1 MTTLRR
7 RTSRLA
13 ASGAVLATLLAVPL
27 AGRTLRPVTAPPETP
42 VELAE
47 LFRRHRPDLH
57 VIPANTTGPDNG
69 IYICERPRPRD
80 QVLALPRQP
89 AFAGRWGGVV
99 CCERVAPMR
108 EVAAGELAAWGEH
121 GMRAGPLLFF
131 GDPR

>member
-42 VELAE
+42 AELAE
-47 LFRRHRPDLH
+47 LRRRHRPDLH

-80 QVLALPRQP
+80 QVLGLPRQRGW
-89 AFAGRWGGVV
+89 ADRWGGVV
-99 CCERVAPMR
+99 FCERIGPERQMP
-108 EVAAGELAAWGEH
+108 AGSLPTGASTACVP
-121 GMRAGPLLFF
+121 A
-131 GDPR
+131 